1 MSESLRIDRWLWFAR
16 FFKSRSLA
24 AKICSERRVR
34 VNGAVVARPN
44 HRLRTG
50 DVLTFP
56 QGREIRVVR
65 VAALGLR
72 RGPAA
77 EARTLFEDL
86 SERPGPGRAEHPSP
100 AGPARRDGGAGR
112 PTKADRRDIMR
123 FVGGDRRLAEAERRR
138 GRRGSRP
145 VPPGRRPEP
154 PPA

>member
-24 AKICSERRVR
+24 AKICAERRVR
-34 VNGAVVARPN
+34 VNGTIVTKPN
-44 HRLRTG
+44 HRVRTG

-65 VAALGLR
+65 VAELGFR

-77 EARTLFEDL
+77 EAKTLFEDL
-86 SERPGPGRAEHPSP
+86 SGRPDPDQAERPSRAD
-100 AGPARRDGGAGR
+100 PARRDSGTGR

-123 FVGGDRRLAEAERRR
+123 FVGKG
-138 GRRGSRP
+138 
-145 VPPGRRPEP
+145 
-154 PPA
+154 

>member
-24 AKICSERRVR
+24 AKICAERRVR
-34 VNGAVVARPN
+34 VNGTIVTKPN
-44 HRLRTG
+44 HRVRTG

-65 VAALGLR
+65 VTELGFR

-77 EARTLFEDL
+77 EAKTLFEDL
-86 SERPGPGRAEHPSP
+86 SGPPDP
-100 AGPARRDGGAGR
+100 DQVDLARRDSGAGR

-123 FVGGDRRLAEAERRR
+123 FVGKG
-138 GRRGSRP
+138 
-145 VPPGRRPEP
+145 
-154 PPA
+154 